1 MRCRFTP
8 LAEADLEA
16 IGDDI
21 ARGNPRRALT
31 FVQELRERCAKI
43 VHMPRAAPLRPEL
56 GEGIRVVTFGRYL
69 ICYSERDP
77 DQVVVER
84 IVHGARNLKRLFG
97 S

>member
-16 IGDDI
+16 IGDYVAKD
-21 ARGNPRRALT
+21 NPRRALT
-31 FVQELRERCAKI
+31 FVQEMRERCRKI

-56 GEGIRVVTFGRYL
+56 GDGIRIVTFRRYL
-69 ICYSERDP
+69 ICYSEHDG
-77 DQVVVER
+77 DQVVIER
-84 IVHGARNLKRLFG
+84 IVHGARNLKSLFG